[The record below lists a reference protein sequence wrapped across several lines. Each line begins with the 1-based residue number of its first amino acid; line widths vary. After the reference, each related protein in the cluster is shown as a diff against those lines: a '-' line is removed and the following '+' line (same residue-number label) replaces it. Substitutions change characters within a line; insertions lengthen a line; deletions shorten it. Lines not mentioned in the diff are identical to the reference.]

1 MVRIRGKKWHLKFS
15 LYGVEVGAPTPARTK
30 TEAEAIGQAIKRA
43 VRIGNADHLDPVE
56 RDVCLRIFKNRGWD
70 PLPGLIIED
79 VEPPKKS
86 KDVVLVEAIRMT
98 LSDPEVRVSPNRERH
113 IQAFAHVRDYF
124 GDDRKVSAIW
134 VPEIK
139 EYIAFRQS
147 QKAKGS
153 TIGKETSALSLMFKI
168 LTEHR
173 IVSENP
179 ARMVNGPSDADGER
193 DVYISYADFM
203 KIVGHLPKWLQPIIL
218 ALYYTGMRR
227 GEALGMVLGN
237 IDWDARIIRLGK
249 DQTKEG
255 KPKRVPMC
263 RSLMPILRQAVGDR
277 QDTGQKVFLIRGQR
291 PPSEDSLRKPWV
303 RAVQA
308 VGFDPGPTIHDL
320 RHVWKINALE
330 SGMDE
335 EIRRAIMGHT
345 PRKDQNGKQGDVH
358 GRYGQASD
366 KHLVKVIDSVTFDH
380 GKTKILVAATTRI
393 NGQKK

>member
-43 VRIGNADHLDPVE
+43 VRIGNADHFDPVE
-56 RDVCLRIFKNRGWD
+56 RDICLRIFKNRGWN

-98 LSDPEVRVSPNRERH
+98 LSDPEVLVSPNRERH
-113 IQAFAHVRDYF
+113 IQAFAHIRDYF

-173 IVSENP
+173 MVSENP

-193 DVYISYADFM
+193 EVYISYADFM
-203 KIVGHLPKWLQPIIL
+203 EIVGHLPKWLQPIIL

-227 GEALGMVLGN
+227 GEAPGHGP
-237 IDWDARIIRLGK
+237 REYRLGC
-249 DQTKEG
+249 
-255 KPKRVPMC
+255 P
-263 RSLMPILRQAVGDR
+263 
-277 QDTGQKVFLIRGQR
+277 
-291 PPSEDSLRKPWV
+291 
-303 RAVQA
+303 
-308 VGFDPGPTIHDL
+308 
-320 RHVWKINALE
+320 N
-330 SGMDE
+330 
-335 EIRRAIMGHT
+335 
-345 PRKDQNGKQGDVH
+345 
-358 GRYGQASD
+358 Y
-366 KHLVKVIDSVTFDH
+366 
-380 GKTKILVAATTRI
+380 
-393 NGQKK
+393 